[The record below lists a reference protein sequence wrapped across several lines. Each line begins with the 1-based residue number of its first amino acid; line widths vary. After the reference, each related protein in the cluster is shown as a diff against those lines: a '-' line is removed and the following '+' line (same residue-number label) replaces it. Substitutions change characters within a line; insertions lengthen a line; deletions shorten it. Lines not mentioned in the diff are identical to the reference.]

1 MHCTC
6 KYQLIMLLFGSKS
19 KGGCRGCPDTHP
31 PPENLNCLSLH
42 VQSKI
47 AENVP
52 RNPPPPLSNLI
63 IPWTPSLEKNSG
75 TAHNTCHF
83 CIFTPFNFSF
93 IVINMYILKEQCT
106 YDRASHFSQGGLLQI
121 CPMAVRMFSFINR
134 IFPGFSFR
142 APKKTWN
149 ILGFF
154 LWYIQVI

>member
-1 MHCTC
+1 MHC
-6 KYQLIMLLFGSKS
+6 KYQLIMLMFGSKS

-31 PPENLNCLSLH
+31 LPENLNCLSL
-42 VQSKI
+42 QSKI

-52 RNPPPPLSNLI
+52 RNPPPTPLSNLI
-63 IPWTPSLEKNSG
+63 IPRTPSLEKYSG
-75 TAHNTCHF
+75 TAHNTCHC

-134 IFPGFSFR
+134 IFPGLSFR
-142 APKKTWN
+142 APKKT
-149 ILGFF
+149 F